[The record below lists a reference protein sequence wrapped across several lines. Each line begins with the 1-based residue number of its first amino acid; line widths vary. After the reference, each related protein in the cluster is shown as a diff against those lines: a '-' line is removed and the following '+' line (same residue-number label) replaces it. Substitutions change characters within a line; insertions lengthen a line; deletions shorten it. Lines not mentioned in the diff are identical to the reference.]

1 MTLQEERLQ
10 ILKMLEEGK
19 ISAAEAAQLLS
30 ALETGAQKENRQ
42 VNTEGFG
49 RGAKWLRIRVSDG
62 RSGRQK
68 VSVNLPMGLVSV
80 AMKVGARFAPE
91 MQGISIEEI
100 SELIRSGAQGRIVDV
115 EDVEG
120 GERVEI
126 FVE

>member
-1 MTLQEERLQ
+1 
-10 ILKMLEEGK
+10 
-19 ISAAEAAQLLS
+19 
-30 ALETGAQKENRQ
+30 
-42 VNTEGFG
+42 
-49 RGAKWLRIRVSDG
+49 
-62 RSGRQK
+62 
-68 VSVNLPMGLVSV
+68 MGLVSV

-100 SELIRSGAQGRIVDV
+100 SEMIRSGAQGRIVDV

>member
-10 ILKMLEEGK
+10 ILKMVEEGK

-30 ALETGAQKENRQ
+30 ALETGVQKENQ
-42 VNTEGFG
+42 QTSTEGFG

-100 SELIRSGAQGRIVDV
+100 SEMIRSGAQGRIVDV